1 LVSGP
6 SWDDRQSVSAGNL
19 DRADDGYGPARGS
32 ARGPSRSQA
41 RRADWDDGI
50 DGDREPGP
58 RLGPIRI
65 TPTRVI
71 LVVAICGSLGFGLYT
86 VTVRDP
92 NQIPLLAA
100 GLTVLGLV
108 FGMLTVAGVVS
119 TYRAG
124 SDEQAVRAM
133 FLAIGSGVASI
144 LALGCLAG
152 AVLLAQLWTSGA
164 R

>member
-1 LVSGP
+1 VTGP
-6 SWDDRQSVSAGNL
+6 PFDDRQSLSAGNL
-19 DRADDGYGPARGS
+19 DRLDEVPRQGRD
-32 ARGPSRSQA
+32 RSPVRDQA
-41 RRADWDDGI
+41 RRSDWDD
-50 DGDREPGP
+50 DGSDEEGRGP
-58 RLGPIRI
+58 RLGPVRI

-71 LVVAICGSLGFGLYT
+71 LAIAVVGSIGFGLYT
-86 VTVRDP
+86 VTVRDA

-108 FGMLTVAGVVS
+108 FGMLTIAGVIA

-133 FLAIGSGVASI
+133 FLAIGAGVASI
-144 LALGCLAG
+144 ITLGCLAG
-152 AVLLAQLWTSGA
+152 AVLLAQLWTSG

>member
-1 LVSGP
+1 VSGP

-19 DRADDGYGPARGS
+19 DRANERYGPPRGPARGQ
-32 ARGPSRSQA
+32 AGPP
-41 RRADWDDGI
+41 DWDDVPDEGR
-50 DGDREPGP
+50 DPGL

-71 LVVAICGSLGFGLYT
+71 LVLAIAGSLGFGLYT
-86 VTVRDP
+86 VTVRDA

-108 FGMLTVAGVVS
+108 FGMLTIAGVVS

-124 SDEQAVRAM
+124 SDEQGVRAM
-133 FLAIGSGVASI
+133 FLAIGAGVASI
-144 LALGCLAG
+144 IALGCLAG
-152 AVLLAQLWTSGA
+152 ALLLAQLWTSGS

>member
-1 LVSGP
+1 VSGP
-6 SWDDRQSVSAGNL
+6 SWDDRQSASAGNL
-19 DRADDGYGPARGS
+19 DRTNEPYAAQRRPT
-32 ARGPSRSQA
+32 RSQA
-41 RRADWDDGI
+41 GPPDWDDGPEE
-50 DGDREPGP
+50 GRGPGP

-71 LVVAICGSLGFGLYT
+71 LVLAIAGSLGFGLYT
-86 VTVRDP
+86 VTVRDA

-108 FGMLTVAGVVS
+108 FGMLTIAGVMS

-124 SDEQAVRAM
+124 SDEQGVRAM
-133 FLAIGSGVASI
+133 FLAIGAGVASI
-144 LALGCLAG
+144 IALGCLAG
-152 AVLLAQLWTSGA
+152 ALLLAQLWTSGS

>member
-1 LVSGP
+1 VSGP
-6 SWDDRQSVSAGNL
+6 PWDDPRSVSAGNL
-19 DRADDGYGPARGS
+19 DRADGYGPASGS
-32 ARGPSRSQA
+32 AEVPSRRQA
-41 RRADWDDGI
+41 RPADWDDGP
-50 DGDREPGP
+50 DDRGPGP
-58 RLGPIRI
+58 WLGPIRI

-71 LVVAICGSLGFGLYT
+71 LAVAICGSIGFGLYT
-86 VTVRDP
+86 VTVRDA

-108 FGMLTVAGVVS
+108 FGMLTIAGVVS

-124 SDEQAVRAM
+124 SDEQGVRAM

-144 LALGCLAG
+144 IALGCLAG

>member
-1 LVSGP
+1 VSGP

-19 DRADDGYGPARGS
+19 DRANERYGPPRGPARG
-32 ARGPSRSQA
+32 QA
-41 RRADWDDGI
+41 GSPDWDDVPDEGR
-50 DGDREPGP
+50 DPGL

-71 LVVAICGSLGFGLYT
+71 LVLAIAGSLGFGLYT
-86 VTVRDP
+86 VTVRDA

-108 FGMLTVAGVVS
+108 FGMLTIAGVVS

-124 SDEQAVRAM
+124 SDEQGVRAM
-133 FLAIGSGVASI
+133 FLAIGAGVASI
-144 LALGCLAG
+144 IALGCLAG
-152 AVLLAQLWTSGA
+152 ALLLAQLWTSGS

>member
-1 LVSGP
+1 VSGP
-6 SWDDRQSVSAGNL
+6 SFDDRQSVSARTL
-19 DRADDGYGPARGS
+19 ERAEETHGLA
-32 ARGPSRSQA
+32 RSQA
-41 RRADWDDGI
+41 HREDWDEDWDEG
-50 DGDREPGP
+50 RNETKERGP

-71 LVVAICGSLGFGLYT
+71 LAVAIGGSFGFGIYT
-86 VTVRDP
+86 VTVRDA

-108 FGMLTVAGVVS
+108 FGMLTVAGVIS

-124 SDEQAVRAM
+124 SDGQAVRAM
-133 FLAIGSGVASI
+133 FLSIGAGIASI

>member
-1 LVSGP
+1 MSGP

-19 DRADDGYGPARGS
+19 DRANERYVSPRGPARN
-32 ARGPSRSQA
+32 QA
-41 RRADWDDGI
+41 EPPDWDDGP
-50 DGDREPGP
+50 DEGRGPGL

-71 LVVAICGSLGFGLYT
+71 LVLAIAGSLGFGLYT
-86 VTVRDP
+86 VTVRDA

-108 FGMLTVAGVVS
+108 FGMLTIAGVMS

-124 SDEQAVRAM
+124 SDEQGVRAM
-133 FLAIGSGVASI
+133 FLAIGAGVASI
-144 LALGCLAG
+144 IALGCLAG
-152 AVLLAQLWTSGA
+152 ALLLAQLWTSGS

>member
-1 LVSGP
+1 VSGP
-6 SWDDRQSVSAGNL
+6 PWDDRRSVSAGM
-19 DRADDGYGPARGS
+19 DRADGYGPAPGS
-32 ARGPSRSQA
+32 AEVPSRRQA
-41 RRADWDDGI
+41 RPADWDDGPE
-50 DGDREPGP
+50 DDRGPGP

-71 LVVAICGSLGFGLYT
+71 LAVAICGSIGFGLYT
-86 VTVRDP
+86 VTVRDA

-124 SDEQAVRAM
+124 SDEQGVRAM

-144 LALGCLAG
+144 IALGCLAG

>member
-1 LVSGP
+1 VTGP
-6 SWDDRQSVSAGNL
+6 PYDDRQSLSAGNL
-19 DRADDGYGPARGS
+19 DRLDEVPLQGQGRS
-32 ARGPSRSQA
+32 QVRGPVRDQA
-41 RRADWDDGI
+41 RRPDWDD
-50 DGDREPGP
+50 DGSDEQRRGP
-58 RLGPIRI
+58 RLGPLRI

-71 LVVAICGSLGFGLYT
+71 LAIAVVGSIGFGLYT
-86 VTVRDP
+86 VTVRDA

-108 FGMLTVAGVVS
+108 FGMLTISGVIA

-133 FLAIGSGVASI
+133 FLAIGAGVASI
-144 LALGCLAG
+144 ITLGCLAG
-152 AVLLAQLWTSGA
+152 AVLLAQLWTSG

>member
-1 LVSGP
+1 VTGP
-6 SWDDRQSVSAGNL
+6 PFDDRQSTSARSL
-19 DRADDGYGPARGS
+19 DRQDQAQGSIRNRVDGPLRD
-32 ARGPSRSQA
+32 QA
-41 RRADWDDGI
+41 RPLDWDDEAGE
-50 DGDREPGP
+50 DERRGP
-58 RLGPIRI
+58 RLGPIHI
-65 TPTRVI
+65 TPTKII
-71 LVVAICGSLGFGLYT
+71 LAVAVVGSIGFGLYT
-86 VTVRDP
+86 VTVRDA

-108 FGMLTVAGVVS
+108 FGMLTVAGVIA

-133 FLAIGSGVASI
+133 FLAIGAGVASI
-144 LALGCLAG
+144 VTLGCLAG